1 MSPNARGY
9 QDLRVKRVHVPHAV
23 PGLESESGALGIRSS
38 VPSFEVRRLRGF
50 ASSTPFS
57 PLSERFSSFGTFL
70 LAPFLHIECNQA
82 GGFR

>member
-23 PGLESESGALGIRSS
+23 PGLESESGALEIRSS
-38 VPSFEVRRLRGF
+38 VPSFKVRHLRGF
-50 ASSTPFS
+50 ASFS